1 MIELDLSNDSKALVL
16 LGSRLALPREAVTP
30 LSPAEWTRLAARLAA
45 SEWQQ
50 PAALF
55 GKSAAD
61 LTATLG
67 LDAPLAE
74 RVATLLKRGGQLA
87 FELERLAMRGIWV
100 LTRVDPAYP
109 RRLQE
114 RLGAQAPVVLFG
126 AGPVGLLSREGIAIV
141 GSRDVDAVAEQF
153 ATAIGTRAAG
163 AGLVVYSGAVRGIDR
178 VAMAAALEHSGTAV
192 GVVADSL
199 ERLLRAPDTR
209 RYIAEEQ
216 LALVTPFHPAAGFSV
231 ANAMARNKLIYCLAD
246 YAVVVASGAE
256 SGGTRAGAL
265 EARRAGWVP
274 LFVRADA
281 GAPPGN
287 QDLIARGG
295 IPLHLDALP
304 EGRALAAWLAAQAAV
319 HAAPQRPEAEPD
331 PPPARVAEEPAPPA
345 NLPLAP
351 SPGAATGHLP
361 EDRWVQPVLPL
372 FAPSEAAAPPAG
384 ANRARPR
391 ARRAR
396 G

>member
-16 LGSRLALPREAVTP
+16 LGSRLALPREAAAAP
-30 LSPAEWTRLAARLAA
+30 LSAAEWTRLAARLVA

-55 GKSAAD
+55 GKSAAA

-67 LDAPLAE
+67 LDPPLAE

-87 FELERLAMRGIWV
+87 FELERLATRGIWV
-100 LTRVDPAYP
+100 LTRADPAYP
-109 RRLQE
+109 RRLKE
-114 RLGAQAPVVLFG
+114 RLGAHAPVVLFG
-126 AGPVGLLSREGIAIV
+126 AGPMDLLVEAGIAVV
-141 GSRDVDAVAEQF
+141 GSRDVDAIAEQF

-163 AGLVVYSGAVRGIDR
+163 AGLVVYSGAARGIDR
-178 VAMAAALEHSGTAV
+178 LAMAAALEHRGTAV
-192 GVVADSL
+192 GVVADRL

-265 EARRAGWVP
+265 EALRVGWVP

-287 QDLIARGG
+287 LDLIARGG

-304 EGRALAAWLAAQAAV
+304 EGRALAAWLAA
-319 HAAPQRPEAEPD
+319 HAAPQRPEAELD
-331 PPPARVAEEPAPPA
+331 PPPARVAEEPAPPPD
-345 NLPLAP
+345 LPLAP
-351 SPGAATGHLP
+351 SPGAAAGHLP
-361 EDRWVQPVLPL
+361 EDLWVQPVLPL

-391 ARRAR
+391 VRRAR
-396 G
+396 R